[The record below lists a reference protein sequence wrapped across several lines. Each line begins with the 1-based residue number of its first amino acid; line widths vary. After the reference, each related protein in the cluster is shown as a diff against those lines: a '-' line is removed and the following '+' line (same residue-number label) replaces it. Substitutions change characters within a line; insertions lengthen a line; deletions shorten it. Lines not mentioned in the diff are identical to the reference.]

1 MKKLLNTDDIINS
14 IGKIADEEN
23 TEAYVVGGYIRNE
36 LLGIEN
42 VDIDFLVIGNGI
54 EFAKK
59 VAEKL
64 KSSALLEFPEFGT
77 ASIWYEGL
85 KIEFV
90 SARKEVYEPQSRKP
104 KVSEGGIYE
113 DIKRR
118 DFTINTLARKINA
131 KSKNEIIDLFDGIED
146 LRNKIVRTPIDPNI
160 SFGDDPLR
168 MLRAVRFTSQ
178 FGFKIE
184 KSTLNAIRLMKER
197 INIVSIERI
206 SDEIMKILS
215 LKKPSVGFKLLK
227 HIGILKLILP
237 EVDDLSGVENQEG
250 YLHKDV
256 FFHTLKVVDN
266 VAKDSENLNLRFT
279 ALMHD
284 IAKPLTKKFLS
295 ESGWTFYGHDELGA
309 KMVVDIVKKLKL
321 PNRLGEYARK
331 LIRMHLR
338 PIFLSEEQVTDSA
351 IRRFIV
357 EAGDNF
363 EDLMI
368 LCRADITSGNIKK
381 VMAHLQNFNR
391 VIERVKEVEE
401 KDKLREFK
409 SPVDGFEIMKVC
421 NIKPGKK
428 VGILKKMIEE
438 AILEGIIPN
447 DHDKAYEYLLK
458 IKDGVLLE

>member
-1 MKKLLNTDDIINS
+1 MNKLLSEDDIINF
-14 IGKIADEEN
+14 IGKIADAEN
-23 TEAYVVGGYIRNE
+23 TEVYVVGGYIRNE
-36 LLGIEN
+36 LLGMEN
-42 VDIDFLVIGNGI
+42 VDIDFLVVGNGI
-54 EFAKK
+54 SFAKK
-59 VAEKL
+59 VTEKL
-64 KSSALLEFPEFGT
+64 ESSALLEFPEFGT
-77 ASIWYEGL
+77 ASLWYEGL
-85 KIEFV
+85 KIEFAT
-90 SARKEVYEPQSRKP
+90 ARKEVYEPNSRKP
-104 KVSEGGIYE
+104 KVNESGIYE
-113 DIKRR
+113 DLKRR

-131 KSKNEIIDLFDGIED
+131 ESKNEVINLFDGIED
-146 LRNKIVRTPIDPNI
+146 LRNKIIRTPINPSI
-160 SFGDDPLR
+160 SFSDDPLR
-168 MLRAVRFTSQ
+168 MLRAIRFATQ

-184 KSTLNAIRLMKER
+184 KSTLNAIRLIKER

-227 HIGILKLILP
+227 YVGILKLILP
-237 EVDDLSGVENQEG
+237 EIDDLSGVENQEG

-256 FFHTLKVVDN
+256 FLHTLKVVDN
-266 VAKDSENLNLRFT
+266 VSKDSENLNLRFT

-284 IAKPLTKKFLS
+284 VAKPITKKFLS

-309 KMVVDIVKKLKL
+309 KMVVDIVKRMKL
-321 PNRLGEYARK
+321 PNHLGEYAKK

-357 EAGDNF
+357 EAGNHL

-381 VMAHLQNFNR
+381 VMAHLQNFNH
-391 VIERVKEVEE
+391 VIERVKIVEE

-409 SPVDGFEIMKVC
+409 SPVDGFEIMKIC
-421 NIKPGKK
+421 NLKPGKK
-428 VGILKKMIEE
+428 IGILKKMIEE

-447 DHDKAYEYLLK
+447 DHDNAYEYLLK
-458 IKDGVLLE
+458 IKNNVILS